1 MPAEGQVF
9 SGAPP
14 QGELLQRVRGGAG
27 DSILPLMGHPGLCG
41 GDGVGGKLS
50 CSGETI
56 PPAPSNSGDAES
68 LYLQLGH
75 LNHSLLF
82 SFNL

>member
-14 QGELLQRVRGGAG
+14 HGEHLQRVRGGAG
-27 DSILPLMGHPGLCG
+27 DSILLLMGHPGLCG
-41 GDGVGGKLS
+41 GDGGELS
-50 CSGETI
+50 CSEGSI
-56 PPAPSNSGDAES
+56 PPAPSNSGDAKS

-75 LNHSLLF
+75 LSHSLLF

>member
-14 QGELLQRVRGGAG
+14 HGEHLQRVWAGAG
-27 DSILPLMGHPGLCG
+27 DSIVPLMGHPGLCG
-41 GDGVGGKLS
+41 GDVGELS
-50 CSGETI
+50 CSGGTI
-56 PPAPSNSGDAES
+56 PSVPSNSGDAES

-75 LNHSLLF
+75 LSHSLLF

>member
-27 DSILPLMGHPGLCG
+27 DSILPLMGHHSVVVTGWG
-41 GDGVGGKLS
+41 GNSPAPEKPSPL
-50 CSGETI
+50 
-56 PPAPSNSGDAES
+56 PPATLVMPRVSI
-68 LYLQLGH
+68 
-75 LNHSLLF
+75 
-82 SFNL
+82 FNWGT